1 MVLIAYGKGD
11 KAISE
16 DLHVSAETAQE
27 IRNAVLGAF
36 PQLAEYL
43 KNVVVFGKEHGY
55 VKDFYG
61 RKRRLPMLTKIMNL
75 NSHKTLISRP

>member
-1 MVLIAYGKGD
+1 MLIAYGKGV

-16 DLHVSAETAQE
+16 DIHVDMEKAQE
-27 IRNAVLGAF
+27 IKDSILKAF

-61 RKRRLPMLTKIMNL
+61 
-75 NSHKTLISRP
+75 